1 MSLLSSINTNTGA
14 MVALESLNTTSAQ
27 LQSVQ
32 KQVSTGYTVADA
44 TDNGAAYA
52 VAQSVRSDVS
62 ALTTANQALG
72 GVQGLLNTTL
82 SGLNNISDTMTTM
95 RDTLLQLASSSTTGT
110 QRTQY
115 IDQYNSQLTSV
126 QNFLQ
131 SAGYNGTTLIGN
143 ISGSE
148 GTFQAV
154 TVVRNEV
161 GATYGIATFSGS
173 AFYSSIA
180 FTATQLGGAGTV
192 AGLIAD
198 TGAFVNQFNK
208 IGSELNSYGASVNFV
223 DNQISFNSDKVDAL
237 NNGLGSL
244 IDANMAQESALLQ
257 SLQIKQ
263 QLATQALTIANQA
276 PSVLLKLFGG

>member
-82 SGLNNISDTMTTM
+82 SGLNNISNTMTTM

-115 IDQYNSQLTSV
+115 IDQYNSQLKSV

-143 ISGSE
+143 ITGSE
-148 GTFQAV
+148 GTFQSV

-161 GATYGIATFSGS
+161 GATYSIATFSGS

-180 FTATQLGGAGTV
+180 FTTTQLGGAGTV

-198 TGAFVNQFNK
+198 TGTFVNQFNK
-208 IGSELNSYGASVNFV
+208 VGSELNSYGASVNFV
-223 DNQISFNSDKVDAL
+223 NNQISFNSDKVDAL